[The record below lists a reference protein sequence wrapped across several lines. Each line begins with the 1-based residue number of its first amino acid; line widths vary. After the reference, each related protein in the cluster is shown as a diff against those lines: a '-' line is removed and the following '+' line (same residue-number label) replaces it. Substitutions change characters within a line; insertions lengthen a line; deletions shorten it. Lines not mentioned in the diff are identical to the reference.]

1 MTYNMTNADTS
12 PTVDRENVPGPETQ
26 RVLQLIDV
34 DTYYGPSQILH
45 QVSLEVNKGEI
56 VCLLGANAAGKTTTM
71 KTIFGLVRPRH
82 GDRKSTRLNSS
93 HSQISY
99 AVFCLKK

>member
-1 MTYNMTNADTS
+1 MTNADTS

-56 VCLLGANAAGKTTTM
+56 DCLRGATPGGKTTALKKNDVM
-71 KTIFGLVRPRH
+71 DEH
-82 GDRKSTRLNSS
+82 GDGRKGGQYQPTQTLW
-93 HSQISY
+93 HATTI
-99 AVFCLKK
+99 V